1 MRLWRWGE
9 GWWEFNNSGDRVLLA
24 PLRQAKLA
32 QGATEAEFE
41 PELQALIT
49 CNDRYKD
56 GAKHVKLHLPKAAKD
71 KAKSGA
77 IV

>member
-1 MRLWRWGE
+1 M
-9 GWWEFNNSGDRVLLA
+9 LA

-32 QGATEAEFE
+32 RGATEAEFE